1 MADFREDILA
11 AFFRSTLLACPGKER
26 KYMKHK
32 RIQFNAWWM
41 LALFT
46 SCEIVFAQVPDLVE
60 EPVSPV
66 DAYGNVQPT
75 LREWRSIGRVYQNT
89 AQRDALQNYRTFGRW
104 PNDRGFMP
112 FTLPGDAT
120 AVALRTASGTSAEPS
135 VQSALSPAKQQAFER
150 YGGFGRRRQ
159 NDKPS
164 AALTRRYGLIAGSSL
179 NAPVYRAISKSGG
192 LVDVRSS
199 LSRTPFI
206 NVEEVEAEAP
216 TLDDLLD
223 RGDAAAQK
231 RAKGEAWALF
241 REGKYRQATRAF
253 ESAITLE
260 PMDFESRIGEV
271 FCYLSVGSTRTA
283 LALLGVLV
291 RRDINPF
298 QHDLRLADRYGNVA
312 DVNQLRIQGRRWAD
326 AADQAAEANAMYIFV
341 LWYVGERE
349 DALRAAE
356 SLAKRAPAKAFSSW
370 PEKMRAARSSE
381 SSAE

>member
-1 MADFREDILA
+1 MN
-11 AFFRSTLLACPGKER
+11 
-26 KYMKHK
+26 HK
-32 RIQFNAWWM
+32 KIQFNTCLA
-41 LALFT
+41 LALFA
-46 SCEIVFAQVPDLVE
+46 SFDIAVAQVPDLIE
-60 EPVSPV
+60 EPVTPV
-66 DAYGNVQPT
+66 DSYGNVQPT

-89 AQRDALQNYRTFGRW
+89 AQRDALQNYRTFGRG
-104 PNDRGFMP
+104 PNDRGFLP

-120 AVALRTASGTSAEPS
+120 ALALRTASGTSADPN
-135 VQSALSPAKQQAFER
+135 VRSALSPAKEQAFER

-164 AALTRRYGLIAGSSL
+164 AVLTRRYGLIAGSSL

-199 LSRTPFI
+199 LAQTPFI
-206 NVEEVEAEAP
+206 NAMEDGETEAP

-231 RAKGEAWALF
+231 RAKGEAWALL

-283 LALLGVLV
+283 SALLGVIV
-291 RRDINPF
+291 RRDNNPF
-298 QHDLRLADRYGNVA
+298 QHELRISERYGNIA
-312 DVNQLRIQGRRWAD
+312 ETNQLRILGRRWAD
-326 AADQAAEANAMYIFV
+326 AADQTPEANAMYIFV
-341 LWYVGERE
+341 LWYLGERE
-349 DALRAAE
+349 EALRSAE
-356 SLAKRAPAKAFSSW
+356 SLAKRAPAKAYASW
-370 PEKMRAARSSE
+370 PEKMRVAGSGE
-381 SSAE
+381 SSAK